1 MAAGMKPGDAG
12 GVFQHA
18 ATLFRFGLDDFADL
32 ALVHQCRRTRTGGG
46 IGEQDLHVAGAHVAA
61 VDPIDRARL
70 ALDPARDFQCLP
82 VVHGRR
88 RGTIGIVDRH
98 HHFGVIAR
106 RTVAGTGKDDRV
118 HVGGTQRF
126 VRSLAH
132 RPAQRLDQI
141 RFATAIW
148 PDHPGQT
155 GFDHEVSGF
164 DEGLETMEAKAREF
178 HEHDSRLAGR
188 ESLCRDSTI
197 EGNVGVWA
205 SRGFAARMAATMAR
219 PGPQGNRLACF
230 SQGFC
235 KAYEGFCRAYGI
247 IRIRPARVPNQLF
260 RSDLI
265 FLSNSSNEVSP
276 LTISPLMKKVGVEL
290 TFSTSLANF

>member
-1 MAAGMKPGDAG
+1 MQAS
-12 GVFQHA
+12 
-18 ATLFRFGLDDFADL
+18 
-32 ALVHQCRRTRTGGG
+32 
-46 IGEQDLHVAGAHVAA
+46 
-61 VDPIDRARL
+61 AR
-70 ALDPARDFQCLP
+70 QCLP

-88 RGTIGIVDRH
+88 RGTIGIIDRH

-106 RTVAGTGKDDRV
+106 RTVAGTGKDYRV

-126 VRSLAH
+126 VRGLAH

-141 RFATAIW
+141 RFATAIR
-148 PDHPGQT
+148 PDNAGQS
-155 GFDHEVSGF
+155 GFDHEVSGL
-164 DEGLETMEAKAREF
+164 DEGLETMEAKTREF
-178 HEHDSRLAGR
+178 HGHDSLLAGR
-188 ESLCRDSTI
+188 ESLCRDNTI

-205 SRGFAARMAATMAR
+205 SRSLRLGWPRQWRGRGRRATGAV
-219 PGPQGNRLACF
+219 GF
-230 SQGFC
+230 SQ
-235 KAYEGFCRAYGI
+235 GFCRAYGI
-247 IRIRPARVPNQLF
+247 IRIRPARAPNQLF